1 MLPSAGITIL
11 ALEQAVAVPS
21 ATQQLA
27 TLGASVMKIERP
39 GIGDFARDYDETVQ
53 GESYDH

>member
-39 GIGDFARDYDETVQ
+39 GIVDFARDYDETVQ